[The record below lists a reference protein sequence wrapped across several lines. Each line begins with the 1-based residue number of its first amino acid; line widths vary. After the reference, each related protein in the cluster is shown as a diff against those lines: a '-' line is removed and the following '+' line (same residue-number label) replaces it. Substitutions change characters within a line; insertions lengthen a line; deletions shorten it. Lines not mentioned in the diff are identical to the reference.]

1 MADSPFPTN
10 AVTAAI
16 MWGLFA
22 LGLLLGIVTDSVG
35 VMIVVSSIGAV
46 IHVVGL
52 FQADEEDAV

>member
-1 MADSPFPTN
+1 
-10 AVTAAI
+10 